1 MRARMPP
8 GVLPMIDR
16 EPDANPHAARSLPF
30 DLEKENM
37 YSKWKT
43 LGSAIAAVACCWL
56 SSAHAVSTD
65 HPSVTRALALVK
77 QHAVAANAADADQ
90 YLARQTVI
98 DPDGSEHVRFDR
110 KHKGLRVI
118 GGDFVVHSNNRG
130 QLTQLSG
137 TMKNA
142 LQVDVRPGIDRRRAI
157 AIAEQLFTGQ
167 RHEASEAEL
176 VVYALQAPVLA
187 YEVRVRGELA
197 NGSPSAMHY
206 FLDATTGS
214 VLDQWDGIETAGPV
228 ETVDA
233 IGTARTL
240 LNGQVRINTDQRS
253 AHGSYYLTDLTRGG
267 NHVNDMSFRTRGVG
281 KLMKDADNLWG
292 NSTVSNVATVAGD
305 VAYGTATTW
314 DYYLK
319 VHGRQGI
326 ADDGKGSYGRIH
338 YSTGYNNAY
347 WSDDCFCMTFGDG
360 DGVTFRP
367 LVALDVVG
375 HEMSHGVTSRTA
387 NLNYSNESG
396 ALNEATSDIFGTL
409 IEFFAN
415 NPASPGNYLIGERV
429 TLQDQALRYMF
440 KPSLDGA
447 SPDCY
452 RSGIGR
458 LDVHLS
464 SAIAN
469 HFAYLLAEGA
479 VVPRGFNLT
488 PGQLVCNGDT
498 GLTGIGRDALGQI
511 WYRALTV
518 YMTSGTTYAGA
529 RAATL
534 SAASDLYGIGS
545 AEYAAVSRAW
555 YAVDVN

>member
-1 MRARMPP
+1 MHS
-8 GVLPMIDR
+8 
-16 EPDANPHAARSLPF
+16 N
-30 DLEKENM
+30 
-37 YSKWKT
+37 WKT

-65 HPSVTRALALVK
+65 HPSVARALALVK

-90 YLARQTVI
+90 YLARQAVL

-110 KHKGLRVI
+110 KYKGLRVI

-130 QLTQLSG
+130 QFKQLSG
-137 TMKNA
+137 TLKNA
-142 LQVDVRPGIDRRRAI
+142 LQMDVRPLIDSRRAI
-157 AIAEQLFTGQ
+157 ALAEQLFTGN
-167 RHEASEAEL
+167 RDETSEAEL
-176 VVYALQAPVLA
+176 VVYALEEPVLA
-187 YEVRVRGELA
+187 YEVSVRGELA

-206 FLDATTGS
+206 FLDAMTGS
-214 VLDQWDGIETAGPV
+214 VLDQWDGIET
-228 ETVDA
+228 VDA
-233 IGTARTL
+233 LGTARTL
-240 LNGQVRINTDQRS
+240 LNGQVKIDTDQRS
-253 AHGSYYLTDLTRGG
+253 AHGKYSLTDSTRGG
-267 NHVNDMSFRTRGVG
+267 NQVNNMSNRTRGG
-281 KLMKDADNLWG
+281 GTLMKDADNVWG
-292 NSTVSNVATVAGD
+292 DSTVGNVATVAGD
-305 VAYGTATTW
+305 VAYGMATTW

-326 ADDGKGSYGRIH
+326 ADDGKGSYGRVH

-360 DGVTFRP
+360 DGRTFRP

-396 ALNEATSDIFGTL
+396 GLNEATSDIFGTL

-415 NPASPGNYLIGERV
+415 NQASPGNYLIGERV

-498 GLTGIGRDALGQI
+498 GLSGIGRDALGQI

-555 YAVDVN
+555 YAVNVN